1 MSLKCILTGKNE
13 DLDAKLADKVD
24 QTDFQ
29 QWANST
35 SDYILGVDSTL
46 NQHRY
51 NENNPHAV
59 SFGQLP
65 GFSKNVYTLTA
76 TNWDDLSDTSGN
88 YRYRLGGFIGKSDYL
103 IWISPNCDE
112 SINTDFQNMLKEWG
126 RCQVVASNIQEDY
139 LLFYAQK
146 KPTIDLKVNIMCVM
160 EMRGL
165 G

>member
-13 DLDAKLADKVD
+13 DLDAKLAYKVD
-24 QTDFQ
+24 QTYFQ

-35 SDYILGVDSTL
+35 SNYMLGIESTL
-46 NQHRY
+46 NEHLH
-51 NENNPHAV
+51 NGNNPHAV
-59 SFGQLP
+59 SFGQLL
-65 GFSKNVYTLTA
+65 GFSKDVYTLTA

-88 YRYRLGGFIGKSDYL
+88 YRYSLSGFIGKSDYL
-103 IWISPNCDE
+103 IWVSPNCDE
-112 SINTDFQNMLKEWG
+112 STNADFQNMLKEWG
-126 RCQVVASNIQEDY
+126 RCQVVASNIYVDD

-160 EMRGL
+160 EMRDL